1 MKSIKL
7 LIVES
12 PAKAKTIGKYLGSDF
27 KVVASIGHVRDLPKS
42 NKSAIDIPAGFIPH
56 YVISPG
62 KEKVINEIKFL
73 AKNAS
78 EVLLASDPDREG
90 EAIAWHIK
98 EAIGI
103 KNPKRVVYHEITKEA
118 ILDAIAHP
126 RKIDEN
132 LKTAQEAR
140 RVLDRLVGY
149 DLSGLIWKKVRYG
162 LSAGRVQSPALR
174 IVMERERE
182 IRAFNPVQYFVIQAE
197 VETLKGGSS
206 ATSGTSSS
214 PNTSRESSKAGERM
228 TLTCVEEP
236 NNQKEAERIVSI
248 AKKNDWHVLDVEES
262 EAKRSPRAPF
272 ITSTIQQTASS
283 RLGYS
288 PSRTMGLAQKLYEA
302 GHISYMRTDS
312 TNLSKGAV
320 AEALSVIEKTFGKEY
335 VAPRTFASK
344 SKNAQEAH
352 EAIRPSHMNVSDAGS
367 NDDEKKLY
375 RLIRARTLASQMTD
389 ARIARTKVIA
399 NIKGSDIADKA
410 DMTGAAANPAGTADA
425 NGKIPDFALVGSR
438 VIFDGWLKADPDARG
453 EDVELPKVSAK
464 DDLKLLDVASTE
476 KWTEPPSRYTE
487 AGLVKE
493 LEKRGIGRPS
503 TYASIIRTLEEREYV
518 TKVNKALV
526 PTDTGDVVSSFLEQN
541 FAEYISD
548 SFTAEMEDK
557 LDLIAEGKAE
567 YVKTLRDFYGPF
579 TKEVHE
585 KDKMDKITNLGD
597 ADIKFKCPK
606 CGSHM
611 IVKLSRSGKFLSCS
625 TYPECTGALTIDG
638 EEIKSDTPLGH
649 DPKTG
654 LPIFVKV
661 GKYGPYVQL
670 GDKES
675 LEKAIAEG
683 KDIGQDAIVEAAP
696 VAAAESESA
705 ETEKPVELTKSGKPK
720 KVRAKKPKKPTL
732 KPRMASIPKGKDIT
746 AVTVDEALV
755 YLSLPRRLGT
765 MPSTGK
771 VITANVGRFGPYVV
785 HDGDF
790 RSLKGEDNPYTI
802 TLERALAIFSEPKKV
817 STRGRW
823 AKKKADDTAK

>member
-1 MKSIKL
+1 MSTKGHKL

-12 PAKAKTIGKYLGSDF
+12 PAKAKTIGKYLGSEF
-27 KVVASIGHVRDLPKS
+27 KVVASVGHVRDLPKS
-42 NKSAIDIPAGFIPH
+42 NKSAIDIPAGFVPH

-62 KEKVINEIKFL
+62 KERVINEIKFL

-98 EAIGI
+98 EAVGL

-126 RKIDEN
+126 RVIDEN

-182 IRAFNPVQYFVIQAE
+182 IRAFNPVQYFVIKAE
-197 VETLKGGSS
+197 VETTKSKSGGSDASKGG
-206 ATSGTSSS
+206 
-214 PNTSRESSKAGERM
+214 EKL

-236 NNQKEAERIVSI
+236 KTVDEAARIVSI
-248 AKKNDWHVLDVEES
+248 AKNNEWQVLDVEES
-262 EAKRSPRAPF
+262 EAKRSPKAPF
-272 ITSTIQQTASS
+272 ITSTIQQAASS
-283 RLGYS
+283 RLGFS

-312 TNLSKGAV
+312 TNLSKTAV
-320 AEALSVIEKTFGKEY
+320 AEALAVIESSFGKQY
-335 VAPRTFASK
+335 ISPRTFASK

-352 EAIRPSHMNVSDAGS
+352 EAIRPSHMSVADAGS
-367 NDDEKKLY
+367 NDDERKLY
-375 RLIRARTLASQMTD
+375 RLIRARTLASQMSD
-389 ARIARTKVIA
+389 ARVARTKIIA
-399 NIKGSDIADKA
+399 NVKTS
-410 DMTGAAANPAGTADA
+410 GASTTSKTEAV
-425 NGKIPDFALVGSR
+425 PDFTVVGSR
-438 VIFDGWLKADPDARG
+438 VIFDGWLKIDPDARG
-453 EDVELPKVSAK
+453 EDVELPKVHAH
-464 DDLKLLDVASTE
+464 DNLKLLDVTQDE

-518 TKVNKALV
+518 QKINKALV
-526 PTDTGDVVSSFLEQN
+526 PTDTGDVVSSFLEEN
-541 FAEYISD
+541 FGEYISD

-567 YVKTLRDFYGPF
+567 YVKTMKDFYGPF
-579 TKEVHE
+579 TKDIKAKETTA
-585 KDKMDKITNLGD
+585 KITNLGD
-597 ADIKFKCPK
+597 ADVKYVCPK

-625 TYPECTGALTIDG
+625 TYPDCTGALTIDG

-683 KDIGQDAIVEAAP
+683 RDIGQDTVVTTTPEAT
-696 VAAAESESA
+696 ESED
-705 ETEKPVELTKSGKPK
+705 EPTKVELTKAGKPK
-720 KVRAKKPKKPTL
+720 KVRVKKPKKATL

-746 AVTVDEALV
+746 AVTVDEAMV

-765 MPSTGK
+765 LPATGK

-823 AKKKADDTAK
+823 TKKVQK

>member
-1 MKSIKL
+1 MSTKSHKL

-42 NKSAIDIPAGFIPH
+42 NKSAIDIPAGFVPH

-98 EAIGI
+98 EAVGL

-118 ILDAIAHP
+118 ILEAIANP
-126 RKIDEN
+126 RVIDEN

-182 IRAFNPVQYFVIQAE
+182 IRAFNPVQYFVIKAE
-197 VETLKGGSS
+197 VETTKSKKADAPDGASNGASKGG
-206 ATSGTSSS
+206 
-214 PNTSRESSKAGERM
+214 EKL

-236 NNQKEAERIVSI
+236 KTIDEAKRIVSI
-248 AKKNDWHVLDVEES
+248 AKNNEWQVLDVEES
-262 EAKRSPRAPF
+262 EAKRSPKAPF
-272 ITSTIQQTASS
+272 ITSTIQQAASS
-283 RLGYS
+283 RLGFS

-312 TNLSKGAV
+312 TNLSKTAV
-320 AEALSVIEKTFGKEY
+320 AEALAVIESSFGKQY
-335 VAPRTFASK
+335 VSPRTFASK

-352 EAIRPSHMNVSDAGS
+352 EAIRPSHMSVADAGS
-367 NDDEKKLY
+367 NDDERKLY
-375 RLIRARTLASQMTD
+375 RLIRARTLASQMSD
-389 ARIARTKVIA
+389 ARVARTKIIA
-399 NIKGSDIADKA
+399 NVKA
-410 DMTGAAANPAGTADA
+410 SGTSSNGASVASKTEA
-425 NGKIPDFALVGSR
+425 IPDFAVVGSR
-438 VIFDGWLKADPDARG
+438 VIFDGWLKIDPDARG
-453 EDVELPKVSAK
+453 EDVELPKVHAQ
-464 DDLKLLDVASTE
+464 DDLKLLDVTQDE

-518 TKVNKALV
+518 QKINKALV
-526 PTDTGDVVSSFLEQN
+526 PTDTGDVVSSFLEEN
-541 FAEYISD
+541 FGEYISD

-567 YVKTLRDFYGPF
+567 YVKTMKDFYGPF
-579 TKEVHE
+579 TKDIEAKE
-585 KDKMDKITNLGD
+585 TTAKITNLGD
-597 ADIKFKCPK
+597 ADIKYVCPK

-625 TYPECTGALTIDG
+625 TYPDCTGALTIDG

-683 KDIGQDAIVEAAP
+683 RDIGQDTVMATVPEATA
-696 VAAAESESA
+696 SED
-705 ETEKPVELTKSGKPK
+705 EPTKVELTKAGKPK
-720 KVRAKKPKKPTL
+720 KIRVKKPKKATL

-746 AVTVDEALV
+746 AVTVDEAMV

-765 MPSTGK
+765 LPATGK
-771 VITANVGRFGPYVV
+771 VITANVGRFGPYIV

-823 AKKKADDTAK
+823 AKKVQK